1 MTMLAELKFSEARN
15 NLTEVV
21 DRAQRFEIPVI
32 RPRKKSEDYCAVV
45 RTDLIKALLDKDMAT
60 EFSPEVFQ
68 EESGSITI
76 SVLPFEIVVNGPTM
90 EAAMHE
96 AIEDVIDY
104 AREYIDPVN
113 FPLYHRSP
121 NRRSHLALVVKVLLC
136 HTQDQVKELVGL
148 A

>member
-1 MTMLAELKFSEARN
+1 MTMLAELGFSEARN

-32 RPRKKSEDYCAVV
+32 RPRKKSEEYCAVV
-45 RTDLIKALLDKDMAT
+45 RADLIKALLDKDMAM
-60 EFSPEVFQ
+60 EFATEVFR
-68 EESGSITI
+68 EESGSVTI
-76 SVLPFEIVVNGPTM
+76 SVLPFEIVANGQNL
-90 EAAMHE
+90 EAAVHE
-96 AIEDVIDY
+96 AVEEVIDY

-121 NRRSHLALVVKVLLC
+121 NRRPHLALVVKVLLC
-136 HTQDQVKELVGL
+136 HSLDQVKELIGL